1 MVKQGDIIRINF
13 SPQSGHEQAGER
25 PAVVLSND
33 MYIELTQKAVVCP
46 ITSTD
51 KDFPLQVRLDNR
63 TKTQGVVMCEQLKS
77 LDIESRGYGFIEPM
91 PSDLL
96 ELCVEIGI
104 AIIDT
109 P

>member
-1 MVKQGDIIRINF
+1 VVKQGDIIRINF

-25 PAVVLSND
+25 PALVLSNNT
-33 MYIELTQKAVVCP
+33 YIALTQKAIVCP

-51 KDFPLQVRLDNR
+51 KSFPFQVRLDER

-77 LDIESRGYGFIEPM
+77 LDIESRGYGLIETI

-104 AIIDT
+104 ALIDT